1 MQFFSSRF
9 SDGEFSKH
17 RLQQTLYFRGVFDIG
32 TTSALP
38 LVITQL
44 HFQDDPGET
53 MHAGIFIEMATD
65 LSFNSRSVPFQTPI
79 EVINSE
85 EFWQISR
92 DKLDHWTKT
101 LNMFSED
108 LSNPSRNHN
117 PWAAISYVIEEI
129 LCSEFFVRIAA
140 ATCVNKDREFDI
152 NVNAPIGRAVL
163 LFHLEARVRALEII
177 NEGLKTDIP
186 EAIQLNELRNR
197 LERWCDLLLAFFPN
211 NVSSEFSF
219 EPKRCQEFNQDFSEE
234 TETSMR
240 NVEKMLRIS
249 VREYGRKLTQRPAAN
264 PTLNRKTAELFSFIE
279 LFTQSELETHAP
291 FQTNQVSDLTN
302 DAERWIED
310 YMTIA

>member
-1 MQFFSSRF
+1 
-9 SDGEFSKH
+9 
-17 RLQQTLYFRGVFDIG
+17 
-32 TTSALP
+32 
-38 LVITQL
+38 
-44 HFQDDPGET
+44 

-211 NVSSEFSF
+211 PMSPASSLL
-219 EPKRCQEFNQDFSEE
+219 NQ
-234 TETSMR
+234 
-240 NVEKMLRIS
+240 
-249 VREYGRKLTQRPAAN
+249 
-264 PTLNRKTAELFSFIE
+264 
-279 LFTQSELETHAP
+279 
-291 FQTNQVSDLTN
+291 N
-302 DAERWIED
+302 DAKSSIETFAKKQKRQCGTSKKCSGYPFVNTD
-310 YMTIA
+310 EN